1 MSQTNISAPV
11 SQEEYQVENQV
22 RIVFHRLLQ
31 NRLATASFF
40 FLILLILACVVVPL
54 ISGYG
59 FNQNDLLS
67 SYQGPSAQH
76 WLGTD
81 KTGRDELTRLFYGGR
96 MSLLISLTATFIDV
110 IIGLLIGL
118 IAGFYGGKTDNILMR
133 VTEIFLSL
141 PFLIICITFIAVFGT
156 PDAENFPALVAFVN
170 HIGQQNWSII
180 LLVFVLG
187 ILSWPSLARMVR
199 GQVLSLREQEFME
212 ACEALG
218 IRDRSRI
225 FRHIMPNVLSTVIV
239 YATLGFAGVI
249 LSEAGLSF
257 LGLGVNP
264 ITPTWGNMIQDAN
277 NFANINGRLWLWVPA
292 GLLILLTVMSFNIL
306 GDGLRDALDPKMKD
320 TGGGK

>member
-1 MSQTNISAPV
+1 MSQINSPV
-11 SQEEYQVENQV
+11 PAVQSEYNVEGQIT
-22 RIVFHRLLQ
+22 IVFRRLLK
-31 NRLATASFF
+31 NKLATFSFF
-40 FLILLILACVVVPL
+40 LLLTIILACVAVPL

-59 FNQNDLLS
+59 YNQNDLTQ
-67 SYQGPSAQH
+67 SYKAPSAQH

-81 KTGRDELTRLFYGGR
+81 QNGRDELTRLFYGGR
-96 MSLLISLTATFIDV
+96 MSLLISLSATFIDV
-110 IIGLLIGL
+110 LLGLLVGMV
-118 IAGFYGGKTDNILMR
+118 AGFYGGRMDNILMR
-133 VTEIFLSL
+133 ITEIFLSL
-141 PFLIICITFIAVFGT
+141 PFLIICITVIAVFGM
-156 PDAENFPALVAFVN
+156 PDATNFPWLVAFVN

-218 IRDRSRI
+218 IRDSRRI

-249 LSEAGLSF
+249 LAEAGLSF

-264 ITPTWGNMIQDAN
+264 VTPTWGNMIQEAN
-277 NFANINGRLWLWVPA
+277 SFANIKGRLWLWVPA
-292 GLLILLTVMSFNIL
+292 GAIILLTVMSFNIL

-320 TGGGK
+320 